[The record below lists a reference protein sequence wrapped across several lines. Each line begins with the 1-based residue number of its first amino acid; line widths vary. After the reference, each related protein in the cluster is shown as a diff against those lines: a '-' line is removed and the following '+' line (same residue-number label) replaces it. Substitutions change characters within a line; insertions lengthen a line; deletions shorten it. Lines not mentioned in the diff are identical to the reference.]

1 MGKFIIAKSKNG
13 KFQFNLKAGNG
24 LIILT
29 SDGFSTKN
37 ACMNGIESVRRNSMD
52 ESKFEQQTSPT
63 GQFYFN
69 LRATDGQV
77 IGSSLMYESERSVKN
92 GIISVEMNA
101 PDADV
106 EDLE

>member
-1 MGKFIIAKSKNG
+1 MS
-13 KFQFNLKAGNG
+13 
-24 LIILT
+24 
-29 SDGFSTKN
+29 
-37 ACMNGIESVRRNSMD
+37 GIESVRRNSMD
-52 ESKFEQQTSPT
+52 GSKFEQQTSPT